1 MLQDLRFAIRM
12 LRRTPGF
19 SILAVLCLTLGIAA
33 TTSVF
38 SWIEG
43 ILLRPF
49 PMVAREER
57 MLALTGTDRNGRT
70 DVSWPDLQ
78 DLKKNCTLVED
89 LIAEHIGGAVLSIG
103 DRAEN
108 ATGSVVSSNYFDA
121 LGIRPILGRTFEPGE
136 DIGRNAHPVTVISYQ
151 AWQNRYRGDPAIV
164 GKTQRL
170 NGVPYTIVG
179 VAPEGFYGTFVG
191 YSFQF
196 WVPASMEEAFESGGY
211 KLENRDARWI
221 EGFAFLKPGVTVAQ
235 AQAEMNAV
243 AARLDAAYP
252 ATNHS
257 RGFQLYR
264 LWQTPFNNAGALLPT
279 LRIAFVVAC
288 LVLFIACANVGNLLL
303 VRSFARRHEMTVRL
317 AIGAGRARLLRQLL
331 TESLILSAVSAVA
344 GLVVANACRDAI
356 RLLFR
361 PTAAGIVVNLPAR
374 MDWRVLTL
382 SAAVCMVAT
391 VLCGLVPAWQ
401 AGKLDLAGAM
411 KAEAGGVVG
420 GRGKGWLRSGLVLV
434 QVSLSFLLLVGTG
447 LLVTS
452 LRAMRDTDP
461 GFSTT
466 SVLVSTVDMQSAG
479 YDIARIRGFQD
490 QLAERLEG
498 VGGVESATWTRSV
511 PFSYRLSATAPVT
524 VDGQVF
530 ERGEQPSVDYNE
542 VGPGY
547 FATAG
552 IPLVSGRDFTRA
564 DNETAPPA
572 AIVNQTM
579 AERFW
584 RGADPV
590 GRRLQV
596 KGRWLQVVGVARNA
610 KYSSLREPPKPYFY
624 TALRQSATAGQAL
637 QIRARLGPEAL
648 ARALAREVKALDAN
662 LAPTEL
668 ITMREQIDR
677 TSWSQRAAVTLL
689 TTFGGV
695 ALLLAGIGLYGVI
708 SHSVSQSRRELGLRM
723 ALGAEPSHLVR
734 VVVSHGLTL
743 TLAGIGVGAGAAL
756 GTTRLLGDMLYR
768 VSPRDPLVFGFAF
781 GVMAVAAGVACL
793 VPAVRA
799 TRIDPLRVL
808 RNA

>member
-1 MLQDLRFAIRM
+1 MLQDLRFGVRM
-12 LRRTPGF
+12 LRRSPGF

-33 TTSVF
+33 TTTVC

-49 PMVAREER
+49 PMVTRQDR

-70 DVSWPDLQ
+70 DASWPDLQ

-89 LIAEHIGGAVLSIG
+89 FIAEHIGGAVLSIG
-103 DRAEN
+103 ERAEN

-121 LGIRPILGRTFEPGE
+121 LGIRPILGRTFEPAE
-136 DIGRNAHPVTVISYQ
+136 DTGRNAHPVTVISYQ
-151 AWQNRYRGDPAIV
+151 AWQNRFHGDPAIV

-179 VAPEGFYGTFVG
+179 VTPEGFYGTFVG

-196 WVPASMEEAFESGGY
+196 WVPASMEEAFASGGY

-221 EGFAFLKPGVTVAQ
+221 EGFAFLKAGVTVAQ
-235 AQAEMNAV
+235 AQSEVNAV
-243 AARLDAAYP
+243 AARLDSAYP
-252 ATNHS
+252 ASNRG
-257 RGFQLYR
+257 RGFQLWR

-279 LRIAFVVAC
+279 LRIALVVAC

-317 AIGAGRARLLRQLL
+317 AIGAGRVRLIRQLL
-331 TESLILSAVSAVA
+331 TEALILSVVSAGA
-344 GLVVANACRDAI
+344 GLLAANACRNAI

-361 PTAAGIVVNLPAR
+361 PMPAGVVVNLPAR
-374 MDWRVLTL
+374 MDWRVLAL
-382 SAAVCMVAT
+382 SAAACLAAT
-391 VLCGLVPAWQ
+391 TLCGLVPAWQ
-401 AGKLDLAGAM
+401 AGRVDLAGAM
-411 KAEAGGVVG
+411 KAESGGVVG

-434 QVSLSFLLLVGTG
+434 QVSLSFMLLVGAG
-447 LLVTS
+447 LLVMS

-461 GFSTT
+461 GFSASTET
-466 SVLVSTVDMQSAG
+466 STVDLLSAG
-479 YDIARIRGFQD
+479 YDVPRIRAFQD
-490 QLAERLEG
+490 ELVDRLQA
-498 VGGVESATWTRSV
+498 VGGVESVTWMRGV
-511 PFSYRLSATAPVT
+511 PFSYRLPASVPVA
-524 VDGQVF
+524 VDGMVF
-530 ERGEQPSVDYNE
+530 ERGEQPSVEYNE
-542 VGPGY
+542 VGPAY

-552 IPLVSGRDFTRA
+552 IPLLSGRDFTRA
-564 DNETAPPA
+564 DNEAAPPVA
-572 AIVNQTM
+572 VVNRTM

-584 RGADPV
+584 RGADPI

-596 KGRWLQVVGVARNA
+596 KGRWLQVIGVARDS
-610 KYSSLREPPKPYFY
+610 KYSTLREPPKPYFY
-624 TALRQSATAGQAL
+624 TPLRQGSSPGQTL
-637 QIRARLGPEAL
+637 QIRSRLGPDAM
-648 ARALAREVKALDAN
+648 AHALAREVKALDGS

-668 ITMREQIDR
+668 ITMREQVDR

-689 TTFGGV
+689 TTFGAI
-695 ALLLAGIGLYGVI
+695 ALVLAGIGLYGVI
-708 SHSVSQSRRELGLRM
+708 SHSVSQSKRELGLRM
-723 ALGAEPSHLVR
+723 ALGADAWRLVR

-743 TLAGIGVGAGAAL
+743 TLAGIAVGAGAAL

-768 VSPRDPLVFGFAF
+768 VSPRDPLVFGSAI
-781 GVMAVAAGVACL
+781 GVMAIAAFVACV

-808 RNA
+808 RDA